1 MQLEN
6 VSPVCLI
13 CLRKYRY
20 QSLWNQMLTLYAL
33 LTLNLLRPVS
43 KSFYVPTIIG
53 LSIMFEIVLKL
64 IVVIHFLNII
74 CETLL
79 TQATSLVRN
88 T

>member
-1 MQLEN
+1 MHF
-6 VSPVCLI
+6 
-13 CLRKYRY
+13 
-20 QSLWNQMLTLYAL
+20 L
-33 LTLNLLRPVS
+33 LLHLLRPVS

-53 LSIMFEIVLKL
+53 LNIMFEIVLKL